1 MSFSSKENGKINQE
15 IKSGL
20 YIVATPI
27 GNLEDITLRAINILR
42 KSQLILCEDTRNS
55 LKLLKKF
62 DIKTKIISY
71 HKFNEK
77 KRIREIIQTLKE
89 KKIVSLISDA
99 GTPVISDPGTILIKE
114 CIYNNIKICPIPGP
128 SAVTTAL
135 SVSGFGEK
143 FIFYGFLKNS
153 ENQIKNEIKK
163 LIDFP
168 YPIIFFVSS
177 NKINKVVK
185 IFKNFFSD
193 RKIMIAK
200 EMTKIYENFIRC
212 DLNSIDLSKYNLKGE
227 LTLIVSNKPLIEKK
241 NLNILSESVK
251 NEIKSMMKKYSNKD
265 LASFISKRDNI
276 SKKIIYDYC
285 ITLKKWKKLF

>member
-227 LTLIVSNKPLIEKK
+227 LTVIVSNKPLIEKK

-285 ITLKKWKKLF
+285 ITLKK